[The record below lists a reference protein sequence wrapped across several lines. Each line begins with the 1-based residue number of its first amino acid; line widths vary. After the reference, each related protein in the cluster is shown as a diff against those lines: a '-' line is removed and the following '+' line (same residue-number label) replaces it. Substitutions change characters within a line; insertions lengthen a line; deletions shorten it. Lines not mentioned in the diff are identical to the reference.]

1 MHRWDSLLKDGEA
14 VTDAALDGRMDSLKK
29 DDCIHMQY
37 TSGTTGFPKGVMLSH
52 FNIVNN
58 AANIAECM
66 KLTSS
71 DRLCIPVPFFHC
83 FGCVL
88 GVLACVSAGAAMI
101 PIEQFSPLSRSENG
115 GARSLH
121 GSARCTDDVYRPPK

>member
-1 MHRWDSLLKDGEA
+1 MHRWDSLLKDAES
-14 VTDAALDGRMDSLKK
+14 VTDAELDGRMDSLEKG
-29 DDCIHMQY
+29 DCIHMQY

-58 AANIAECM
+58 AIAECM
-66 KLTSS
+66 KLTSC

-101 PIEQFSPLSRSENG
+101 PIEQFSP
-115 GARSLH
+115 
-121 GSARCTDDVYRPPK
+121 PF